1 MDIVESISKRY
12 VLCPQVR
19 TFLNEIRVWNCVGT
33 GIAAIDRIL
42 DRSFCIMIVKSPGI
56 VQRCLAAGC
65 PGEGSI
71 KIRPPLY
78 VVPDIIAIYPIKE
91 YPEINI
97 FIFHS
102 TVAPIGN
109 FGL

>member
-56 VQRCLAAGC
+56 VQRCLPAGC
-65 PGEGSI
+65 PAEGSI

-78 VVPDIIAIYPIKE
+78 VVPDIIPIYPLKE
-91 YPEINI
+91 YTLLNL
-97 FIFHS
+97 FLVQS
-102 TVAPIGN
+102 Q
-109 FGL
+109 